1 MDTPDTYVVFI
12 AGGLWTVVDEENIV
26 VVAVLVTVDVEVL
39 GTVDV
44 VTEDVGAGGV

>member
-1 MDTPDTYVVFI
+1 M
-12 AGGLWTVVDEENIV
+12 V

-44 VTEDVGAGGV
+44 VTEVVGAGCLY